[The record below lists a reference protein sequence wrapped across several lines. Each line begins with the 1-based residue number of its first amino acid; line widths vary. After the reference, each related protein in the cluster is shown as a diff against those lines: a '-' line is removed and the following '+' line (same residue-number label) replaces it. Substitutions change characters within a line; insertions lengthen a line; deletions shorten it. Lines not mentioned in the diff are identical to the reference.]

1 MTKDKNFNASN
12 KIEVKNTSLDLSTPK
27 IMGIINMTEDSFYDG
42 GTNYNSNKTLKK
54 ITKFIKE
61 GADIIDIGG
70 YSSRPGAKNISIKE
84 EWKRIKDIIPIVNK
98 NFPKTIISVDTFR
111 SEIAKRAIENGAHII
126 NDISGGSIDKSLF
139 DTVAN
144 LKTPYILTHI
154 KGNPEN
160 MQENPNYNSVINE
173 ITEYFQKK
181 IKTLKSKGINN
192 IIIDPG
198 FGFGKSL
205 QHNYEILNNL
215 NKFKK
220 FNLPIL
226 VGVSRKSM
234 IYRLL
239 ETNPKEA
246 LNGTTIVN
254 TLCLLGGANILRVH
268 DVKEAKECIKIIKF
282 AQNIN

>member
-1 MTKDKNFNASN
+1 MTKDKNFNPSN
-12 KIEVKNTSLDLSTPK
+12 NIEVKNTSLDLSTPK
-27 IMGIINMTEDSFYDG
+27 IMGIINMTDDSFYDG

-54 ITKFIKE
+54 VTKFIKE

-126 NDISGGSIDKSLF
+126 NDISGGSIDKCLF
-139 DTVAN
+139 DAVAS

-239 ETNPKEA
+239 KTNPKEA
-246 LNGTTIVN
+246 LNGTTVVN

>member
-1 MTKDKNFNASN
+1 MTKDKNFNPSN

-27 IMGIINMTEDSFYDG
+27 IMGIINMTDDSFYDG

-54 ITKFIKE
+54 LTKFIKE

-126 NDISGGSIDKSLF
+126 NDISGGSIDKCLF
-139 DTVAN
+139 DTVAS

>member
-1 MTKDKNFNASN
+1 MTKDKNFNPSN

-27 IMGIINMTEDSFYDG
+27 IMGIINMTDDSFYDG

-54 ITKFIKE
+54 VTKFIKE

-126 NDISGGSIDKSLF
+126 NDITGGSIDKCLF
-139 DTVAN
+139 DTVAS
-144 LKTPYILTHI
+144 LKTPYILTHL

-234 IYRLL
+234 IYKLL
-239 ETNPKEA
+239 KTNPKEA

>member
-1 MTKDKNFNASN
+1 MTKDKNFNPSN

-27 IMGIINMTEDSFYDG
+27 IMGIINMTDDSFYDG
-42 GTNYNSNKTLKK
+42 GTNNNSNKTLKK
-54 ITKFIKE
+54 VTKFIKE

-70 YSSRPGAKNISIKE
+70 YSSRPGARNISIKE

-139 DTVAN
+139 DTVAS

-173 ITEYFQKK
+173 ISEYFQKK

-239 ETNPKEA
+239 KTNPKEA
-246 LNGTTIVN
+246 LNGTTVVN

-282 AQNIN
+282 AQI

>member
-1 MTKDKNFNASN
+1 MTKDKNFIPSN

-27 IMGIINMTEDSFYDG
+27 IMGIINMTDDSFYDG
-42 GTNYNSNKTLKK
+42 GTNNNSNKTLKK
-54 ITKFIKE
+54 VTKFIKE

-173 ITEYFQKK
+173 ITKYFKKK
-181 IKTLKSKGINN
+181 IITLKSKGINN

-226 VGVSRKSM
+226 IGVSRKSM
-234 IYRLL
+234 IYKLL
-239 ETNPKEA
+239 KTNPKEA
-246 LNGTTIVN
+246 LNGTTVVN

>member
-1 MTKDKNFNASN
+1 MTKDKNFNPSN

-27 IMGIINMTEDSFYDG
+27 IMGIINMTDDSFYDG

-126 NDISGGSIDKSLF
+126 NDISGGSIDKCLF
-139 DTVAN
+139 DTVAS

-239 ETNPKEA
+239 KTNPKEA
-246 LNGTTIVN
+246 LNGTTVVN

>member
-27 IMGIINMTEDSFYDG
+27 IMGIINMTDDSFYDG

-54 ITKFIKE
+54 VTKFIKE

-126 NDISGGSIDKSLF
+126 NDISGGSIDKCLF
-139 DTVAN
+139 DTVAS

-173 ITEYFQKK
+173 ITKYFHKK

-226 VGVSRKSM
+226 IGVSRKSM

-239 ETNPKEA
+239 KTNPKEA
-246 LNGTTIVN
+246 LNGTTVVN

>member
-27 IMGIINMTEDSFYDG
+27 IMGIINMTDDSFYDG

-54 ITKFIKE
+54 VTKFIKE

-126 NDISGGSIDKSLF
+126 NDISGGSIDKCLF
-139 DTVAN
+139 DTVAS

-226 VGVSRKSM
+226 IGVSRKSM

-239 ETNPKEA
+239 KTNPKKA
-246 LNGTTIVN
+246 LNGTTVVN

>member
-27 IMGIINMTEDSFYDG
+27 IMGIINMTDDSFYDG

-54 ITKFIKE
+54 VTKFIKE

-126 NDISGGSIDKSLF
+126 NDISGGSIDKYLF
-139 DTVAN
+139 DTVAS

-226 VGVSRKSM
+226 IGVSRKSM

-239 ETNPKEA
+239 KTNPKEA
-246 LNGTTIVN
+246 LNGTTVVN

>member
-27 IMGIINMTEDSFYDG
+27 IMGIINMTDDSFYDG
-42 GTNYNSNKTLKK
+42 GTNNNSNKTLKK
-54 ITKFIKE
+54 VTKFIKE

-139 DTVAN
+139 DTVAS

-173 ITEYFQKK
+173 ITKYFKKK
-181 IKTLKSKGINN
+181 IITLKSKGINN

-239 ETNPKEA
+239 KTNPKEA
-246 LNGTTIVN
+246 LNGTTVVN

>member
-1 MTKDKNFNASN
+1 MTKDKNFNPSN

-27 IMGIINMTEDSFYDG
+27 IMGIINMTDDSFYDG

-54 ITKFIKE
+54 VTKFIKE

-126 NDISGGSIDKSLF
+126 NDISGGSIDKCLF
-139 DTVAN
+139 DTVAS

-239 ETNPKEA
+239 KTNPKEA

>member
-1 MTKDKNFNASN
+1 MTKDKNFIPSN
-12 KIEVKNTSLDLSTPK
+12 KIEVKNTTLDLSTPK
-27 IMGIINMTEDSFYDG
+27 IMGIINMTDDSFYDG

-54 ITKFIKE
+54 VTKFIKE

-70 YSSRPGAKNISIKE
+70 YSSRPGARNISIKE

-98 NFPKTIISVDTFR
+98 NFPKTIISIDTFR

-139 DTVAN
+139 DTVAS

-154 KGNPEN
+154 KGNPKN
-160 MQENPNYNSVINE
+160 MQENLNYNSVINE

-215 NKFKK
+215 NEFKK

-239 ETNPKEA
+239 KTNPKEA
-246 LNGTTIVN
+246 LNGTTVVN

>member
-1 MTKDKNFNASN
+1 MTKDKNFNPSN

-27 IMGIINMTEDSFYDG
+27 IMGIINMTDDSFYDG

-54 ITKFIKE
+54 VTKFIKE

-126 NDISGGSIDKSLF
+126 NDISGGSIDKCLF
-139 DTVAN
+139 DTVAS

-239 ETNPKEA
+239 KTNPKEA
-246 LNGTTIVN
+246 LNGTTVVN

>member
-1 MTKDKNFNASN
+1 MTKDKNFNPSN

-27 IMGIINMTEDSFYDG
+27 IMGIINMTDDSFYDG

-54 ITKFIKE
+54 VTKFIKE

-126 NDISGGSIDKSLF
+126 NDISGGSIDKCLF
-139 DTVAN
+139 DTVAS
-144 LKTPYILTHI
+144 LKTPYILTHL

-234 IYRLL
+234 IYKLL
-239 ETNPKEA
+239 KTNPKEA

>member
-27 IMGIINMTEDSFYDG
+27 IMGIINMTDDSFYDG

-54 ITKFIKE
+54 VTKFIKE

-70 YSSRPGAKNISIKE
+70 YSSRPGAKKISIKE

-126 NDISGGSIDKSLF
+126 NDISGGSIDKCLF
-139 DTVAN
+139 DTVAS

-226 VGVSRKSM
+226 IGVSRKSM

-239 ETNPKEA
+239 KTNPKEA
-246 LNGTTIVN
+246 LNGTTVVN

>member
-27 IMGIINMTEDSFYDG
+27 IMGIINMTDDSFYDG

-54 ITKFIKE
+54 VTKFIKE

-126 NDISGGSIDKSLF
+126 NDISGGSIDKCLF
-139 DTVAN
+139 DTVAS

-226 VGVSRKSM
+226 IGVSRKSM

-239 ETNPKEA
+239 KTNPKEA
-246 LNGTTIVN
+246 LNGTTVVN

>member
-1 MTKDKNFNASN
+1 MTKDKNFNPSN

-27 IMGIINMTEDSFYDG
+27 IMGIINMTDDSFYDG
-42 GTNYNSNKTLKK
+42 GKNYNSNKTLKK
-54 ITKFIKE
+54 VTKFIKE

-126 NDISGGSIDKSLF
+126 NDISGGSIDKCLF
-139 DTVAN
+139 DTVAS

-239 ETNPKEA
+239 KTNPKEA

>member
-1 MTKDKNFNASN
+1 MTKDKNFNPSN
-12 KIEVKNTSLDLSTPK
+12 KIEVKNRSLDLSTPK
-27 IMGIINMTEDSFYDG
+27 IMGIINMTDDSFYDG
-42 GTNYNSNKTLKK
+42 GTNYNSSKTLKK
-54 ITKFIKE
+54 VTKFIKE

-70 YSSRPGAKNISIKE
+70 YSSKPGARNISIKE
-84 EWKRIKDIIPIVNK
+84 EWNRIKDIIPIVNK

-139 DTVAN
+139 DTVAS

-160 MQENPNYNSVINE
+160 MQENPKYNSVINE
-173 ITEYFQKK
+173 INEYFQKK

-239 ETNPKEA
+239 KTNPKEA
-246 LNGTTIVN
+246 LNGTTVVN

-282 AQNIN
+282 AQI

>member
-1 MTKDKNFNASN
+1 MTKDKNFNPSN
-12 KIEVKNTSLDLSTPK
+12 KIEVNNTSLDLSTPK
-27 IMGIINMTEDSFYDG
+27 IMGIINMTDDSFYDG

-54 ITKFIKE
+54 LTKFIKE

-126 NDISGGSIDKSLF
+126 NDISGGSIDKCLF
-139 DTVAN
+139 DTVAS

>member
-27 IMGIINMTEDSFYDG
+27 IMGIINMTDDSFYDG

-54 ITKFIKE
+54 VTKFIKE

-126 NDISGGSIDKSLF
+126 NDISGGSIDKCLF
-139 DTVAN
+139 DTVAS

-181 IKTLKSKGINN
+181 IKILKSKGINN

-226 VGVSRKSM
+226 IGVSRKSM

-239 ETNPKEA
+239 KTNPKEA
-246 LNGTTIVN
+246 LNGTTVVN

>member
-1 MTKDKNFNASN
+1 MTKDKNFNPSN

-27 IMGIINMTEDSFYDG
+27 IMGIINMTDDSFYDG
-42 GTNYNSNKTLKK
+42 GTNNNSNKTLKK
-54 ITKFIKE
+54 ETKFIKE
-61 GADIIDIGG
+61 GANIIDIGG
-70 YSSRPGAKNISIKE
+70 YSSRPGARNISIKE

-139 DTVAN
+139 DTVAS

-160 MQENPNYNSVINE
+160 MQENPKYNSVINE

-239 ETNPKEA
+239 KTNPKEA
-246 LNGTTIVN
+246 LNGTTVVN

-282 AQNIN
+282 AQI

>member
-1 MTKDKNFNASN
+1 MTKDKNFNPSN
-12 KIEVKNTSLDLSTPK
+12 KIEFKNTSLDLSTPK
-27 IMGIINMTEDSFYDG
+27 IMGIINMTDDSFYDG
-42 GTNYNSNKTLKK
+42 GTNNNSNKTLKK
-54 ITKFIKE
+54 VTKFIKE

-139 DTVAN
+139 DTVAS

-173 ITEYFQKK
+173 ITKYFKKK
-181 IKTLKSKGINN
+181 IITLKSKGINN

-239 ETNPKEA
+239 KTNPKEA
-246 LNGTTIVN
+246 LNGTTVVN

>member
-1 MTKDKNFNASN
+1 MTKDKNFNPSN
-12 KIEVKNTSLDLSTPK
+12 KIEVKNRSLDLSTPK
-27 IMGIINMTEDSFYDG
+27 IMGIINMTDDSFYDG

-54 ITKFIKE
+54 VTKFIKE
-61 GADIIDIGG
+61 EADIIDIGG
-70 YSSRPGAKNISIKE
+70 YSSRPGARNISIKE
-84 EWKRIKDIIPIVNK
+84 EWNRIKDIIPIVNK

-139 DTVAN
+139 DTVAS

-160 MQENPNYNSVINE
+160 MQENPKYNSVINE
-173 ITEYFQKK
+173 INEYFQKK

-239 ETNPKEA
+239 KTNPKEA
-246 LNGTTIVN
+246 LNGTTVVN

-282 AQNIN
+282 AQI

>member
-1 MTKDKNFNASN
+1 MTKDKNFNPSN
-12 KIEVKNTSLDLSTPK
+12 KIEVKNRSLDLSTPK
-27 IMGIINMTEDSFYDG
+27 IMGIINMTDDSFYDG

-54 ITKFIKE
+54 VTKFIKE

-70 YSSRPGAKNISIKE
+70 YSSRPGARNISIKE
-84 EWKRIKDIIPIVNK
+84 EWNRIKDIIPIVNK

-139 DTVAN
+139 DTVAS

-160 MQENPNYNSVINE
+160 MQENPKYNSVINE
-173 ITEYFQKK
+173 INEYFQKK

-239 ETNPKEA
+239 KTNPKEA
-246 LNGTTIVN
+246 LNGTTVVN

-282 AQNIN
+282 AQI

>member
-1 MTKDKNFNASN
+1 MTKDKNFNPSN

-27 IMGIINMTEDSFYDG
+27 IMGIINMTDDSFYDG
-42 GTNYNSNKTLKK
+42 GTNNNSNKTLKK
-54 ITKFIKE
+54 VTKFIKE

-139 DTVAN
+139 DTVAS

-173 ITEYFQKK
+173 ITKYFKKK
-181 IKTLKSKGINN
+181 IITLKSKGINN

-239 ETNPKEA
+239 KTNPKEA
-246 LNGTTIVN
+246 LNGTTVVN

>member
-27 IMGIINMTEDSFYDG
+27 IMGIINMTDDSFYDG

-54 ITKFIKE
+54 VTKFIKE

-139 DTVAN
+139 DTVAS

-173 ITEYFQKK
+173 ITKYFQKK

-226 VGVSRKSM
+226 IGVSRKSM

-239 ETNPKEA
+239 KTNPKEA
-246 LNGTTIVN
+246 LNGTTVVN

>member
-1 MTKDKNFNASN
+1 MTKDKNFNPSN

-27 IMGIINMTEDSFYDG
+27 IMGIINMTDDSFYDG

-126 NDISGGSIDKSLF
+126 NDISGGSIDKCLF
-139 DTVAN
+139 DTVAS